1 MSLPEDQVPY
11 GGPRLSAGRM
21 VGLAGCAAMCL
32 GGGLLLRPMTSSF
45 LGPAA
50 CGPATGC
57 QDWFGTLGYGAGS
70 LLLWVLGL
78 TTAANLAA
86 GLGRNTPNRLP
97 TAAIILGAVL
107 LGLLGAALGGGMP
120 SQALPGLGILLAIT
134 LATATLGERR
144 LRRERREFVAARALG
159 LTIAAR
165 GASSTGVVTVAEPTG
180 RTHRGD
186 PELLI
191 TVRYPA
197 HDGSEHL
204 CTRIRFHPALAQPR
218 VGDRMAVRYDPAEP
232 GAAQIGEPLPPAPVP
247 VLDAGPSLAVR
258 LERLTQQYRDG
269 ELDAAEFEQARRLL
283 LSGAQDRAALRE

>member
-1 MSLPEDQVPY
+1 MTAMSLPEDQVPY
-11 GGPRLSAGRM
+11 GGPRLSAGRI
-21 VGLAGCAAMCL
+21 VGLVGCAAMCL
-32 GGGLLLRPMTSSF
+32 GGGLLLEPMTSSF
-45 LGPAA
+45 LGPAT
-50 CGPATGC
+50 CEPTTGC
-57 QDWFGTLGYGAGS
+57 QDWLGTLGYGAGS

-97 TAAIILGAVL
+97 TTAIILGAVL
-107 LGLLGAALGGGMP
+107 LGFLGASLGTGMPPEVLPALGV
-120 SQALPGLGILLAIT
+120 LLVIT
-134 LATATLGERR
+134 LLTTALGERR

-165 GASSTGVVTVAEPTG
+165 GASSTGVVTVAEPTE

-197 HDGSEHL
+197 LDGAEHL
-204 CTRIRFHPALAQPR
+204 CSQIRFYPALAQPR
-218 VGDRMAVRYDPAEP
+218 IGDRMAVRYDPAEP

-247 VLDAGPSLAVR
+247 VRDAGPSLAVR
-258 LERLTQQYRDG
+258 LDRLSQQHRDG
-269 ELDAAEFEQARRLL
+269 ELDATEFEQARRRL
-283 LSGAQDRAALRE
+283 LSGA